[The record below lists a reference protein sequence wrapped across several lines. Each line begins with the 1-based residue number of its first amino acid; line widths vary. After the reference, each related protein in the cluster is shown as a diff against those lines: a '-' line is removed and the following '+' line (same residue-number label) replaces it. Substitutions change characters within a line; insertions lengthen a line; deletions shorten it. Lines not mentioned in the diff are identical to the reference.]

1 MQKYIFG
8 NWKQNGDFAL
18 LRNMA
23 ETLGLQ
29 SDLKHQVAIF
39 PPFVY
44 LSEAQRLLKDSSI
57 AIGAQDVSPYAK
69 GAYTGE
75 VSASM
80 LKEVGCQYALVGHSE
95 RRHVFGDSDQVVA
108 EKFQQSQQAGLTP
121 VLCIGET
128 LEEFE
133 AGRTEEVVKRQL
145 EAVIGNQNLGCFVAN
160 APRNDKASDGVLA
173 NASYHNDAEFAS
185 SHAFDH
191 DALFLVA
198 YEPVWA
204 IGTGK
209 AATSEQ
215 AQSVHAYIR
224 SLIPHVPILYGG
236 SVKADNAA
244 ELLAMPD
251 IDGLLIGGASLI
263 PDQFATIANT

>member
-1 MQKYIFG
+1 MQGNKELIFMQKYIFG

-18 LRNMA
+18 LHTMA
-23 ETLGLQ
+23 EALRSQ
-29 SDLKHQVAIF
+29 PDLKHHVAIF

-44 LSEAQRLLKDSSI
+44 LPEAQRLLANSAI
-57 AIGAQDVSPYAK
+57 AIGAQDVSPYEK

-75 VSASM
+75 ISASM
-80 LKEVGCQYALVGHSE
+80 LKEVGCQYVLIGHSE
-95 RRHVFGDSDQVVA
+95 RRHVFGDSDQIVV
-108 EKFQQSQQAGLTP
+108 EKFQQTQQAGLTP

-133 AGRTEEVVKRQL
+133 AGRTKEVIHRQL
-145 EAVIGNQNLGCFVAN
+145 KFVMENQNLISATADTSRHAN
-160 APRNDKASDGVLA
+160 
-173 NASYHNDAEFAS
+173 
-185 SHAFDH
+185 
-191 DALFLVA
+191 LFLIA

-209 AATSEQ
+209 AATSAQ
-215 AQSVHAYIR
+215 AQAVHAYIR
-224 SLIPHVPILYGG
+224 SLISRVPILYGG

-263 PDQFATIANT
+263 PEQFLTILSGHY